1 METIGD
7 IGLLMI
13 GFGIGMVCMG
23 LAGFMVEC
31 WDRYQTYKLN
41 KEWKL

>member
-13 GFGIGMVCMG
+13 GFGIGMG
-23 LAGFMVEC
+23 LGAIIGLVVEGIE
-31 WDRYQTYKLN
+31 RYEN
-41 KEWKL
+41 WKLEREWRL